1 MSPPAAPAQGGAPS
15 PPASSG
21 GAPPPLASHWALFLD
36 IDGTLLTHAETP
48 DAVYVD
54 DALRALLERLQ
65 RFCGG
70 ALALV
75 SGRAVDDVDALFE
88 PLVLPVAGQH
98 GVERRDRSGRLHRL
112 PFPEEHLRQIAQRF
126 AAFKARHPGVVF
138 EDKGHNLALHYRLAP
153 QLEREVRTLV
163 EHAVADL
170 GEDFELQAGKLVFE
184 LKPSG
189 HDKGSAI
196 EAFMAEMPF
205 AGRRPVFIGDDL
217 TDEYGFATVQRLGGH
232 AVKVGEGETVADWRL
247 ADVGAVRSWLAG
259 AVK

>member
-1 MSPPAAPAQGGAPS
+1 MSDSPPAPETD
-15 PPASSG
+15 
-21 GAPPPLASHWALFLD
+21 WALFLD

-54 DALRALLERLQ
+54 DALRELLERLQ
-65 RFCGG
+65 LQNGG

-75 SGRAVDDVDALFE
+75 SGRAIADVDALFA

-98 GVERRDRSGRLHRL
+98 GVEWRDAAGNVHHL
-112 PFPEEHLRQIAQRF
+112 PFPEEHLRQVAQRF
-126 AAFKARHPGVVF
+126 AAFKARHPGIVF

-170 GEDFELQAGKLVFE
+170 GENFELQAGKLVYE

-189 HDKGSAI
+189 HDKGTAI
-196 EAFMAEMPF
+196 EAFLSTAPF
-205 AGRRPVFIGDDL
+205 EARTPVFIGDDL

-232 AVKVGEGETVADWRL
+232 AVKVGEGESVAEWRL
-247 ADVGAVRSWLAG
+247 ADVEAVRAWLG
-259 AVK
+259 SAVK

>member
-1 MSPPAAPAQGGAPS
+1 MSDSPPAPETD
-15 PPASSG
+15 
-21 GAPPPLASHWALFLD
+21 WALFLD

-54 DALRALLERLQ
+54 DALRELLERLQ
-65 RFCGG
+65 LQNGG

-75 SGRAVDDVDALFE
+75 SGRAIADVDALFA

-98 GVERRDRSGRLHRL
+98 GVEWRDAAGNVHHL
-112 PFPEEHLRQIAQRF
+112 PFPEEHLRQVAQRF
-126 AAFKARHPGVVF
+126 AAFKARHPGIVF

-170 GEDFELQAGKLVFE
+170 GENFELQAGKLVYE
-184 LKPSG
+184 LKPGG
-189 HDKGSAI
+189 HDKGTAI
-196 EAFMAEMPF
+196 EAFLSTAPF
-205 AGRRPVFIGDDL
+205 EARTPVFIGDDL

-232 AVKVGEGETVADWRL
+232 AVKVGEGESVAEWRL
-247 ADVGAVRSWLAG
+247 ADVEAVRAWLG
-259 AVK
+259 SAVK

>member
-1 MSPPAAPAQGGAPS
+1 MSAMPPAPAAP
-15 PPASSG
+15 G
-21 GAPPPLASHWALFLD
+21 GAPPPPASDWALFLD

-54 DALRALLERLQ
+54 DALRELLERL
-65 RFCGG
+65 RALCGG

-75 SGRAVDDVDALFE
+75 SGRAVADVDALFA

-98 GVERRDRSGRLHRL
+98 GVERRDAAGVVHRL
-112 PFPEEHLRQIAQRF
+112 PFPEDHLRQIAQRF
-126 AAFKARHPGVVF
+126 AAFKARHPGIVF

-153 QLEREVRTLV
+153 QLEREVRLLV

-170 GEDFELQAGKLVFE
+170 GENFELQAGKLVFE
-184 LKPSG
+184 LKPGG

-196 EAFMAEMPF
+196 ESFLAEPPF
-205 AGRRPVFIGDDL
+205 AGRTPVFIGDDL

-232 AVKVGEGETVADWRL
+232 GVKVGEGESAADWHL
-247 ADVGAVRSWLAG
+247 QDVAAVRAWLAA

>member
-1 MSPPAAPAQGGAPS
+1 MSDLPPAPETD
-15 PPASSG
+15 
-21 GAPPPLASHWALFLD
+21 WALFLD

-54 DALRALLERLQ
+54 DALRELLERLQ
-65 RFCGG
+65 ARADG

-75 SGRAVDDVDALFE
+75 SGRSIDDVDALFA

-98 GVERRDRSGRLHRL
+98 GVEWRDAVGRVHRR
-112 PFPEEHLRQIAQRF
+112 PFPEAHLRQVAQRF
-126 AAFKARHPGVVF
+126 AAFKARHPGIVF

-163 EHAVADL
+163 EHAIADL
-170 GEDFELQAGKLVFE
+170 GADFELQAGKLVYE
-184 LKPSG
+184 LKPGG
-189 HDKGSAI
+189 HDKGTAIASFMSA
-196 EAFMAEMPF
+196 APF
-205 AGRRPVFIGDDL
+205 AGRIPVFIGDDL

-232 AVKVGEGETVADWRL
+232 AVKVGEGDSAADWRL
-247 ADVGAVRSWLAG
+247 PDVEAVRAWLAA

>member
-1 MSPPAAPAQGGAPS
+1 MTAAS
-15 PPASSG
+15 TG
-21 GAPPPLASHWALFLD
+21 GAPPPPASDWALFLD

-54 DALRALLERLQ
+54 DALRALLEQLRGL
-65 RFCGG
+65 CGG

-75 SGRAVDDVDALFE
+75 SGRAVDDVDALFA

-98 GVERRDRSGRLHRL
+98 GVERRDATGVRHRL
-112 PFPEEHLRQIAQRF
+112 PFPEEHLRQVAQRF
-126 AAFKARHPGVVF
+126 AAFKARHPGIVF

-153 QLEREVRTLV
+153 QLEREVRAMV

-170 GEDFELQAGKLVFE
+170 SGDFELQAGKMVVE
-184 LKPSG
+184 LKPGG

-196 EAFMAEMPF
+196 ETFMTEAPF
-205 AGRRPVFIGDDL
+205 AGRTPVFIGDDL
-217 TDEYGFATVQRLGGH
+217 TDEFGFTTVQRLGGH
-232 AVKVGEGETVADWRL
+232 AVKVGDGETVADWRL
-247 ADVGAVRSWLAG
+247 VDVAAVRAWLAG

>member
-1 MSPPAAPAQGGAPS
+1 MSDLPPAPETD
-15 PPASSG
+15 
-21 GAPPPLASHWALFLD
+21 WALFLD

-54 DALRALLERLQ
+54 DALRELLERLQ
-65 RFCGG
+65 ARADG

-75 SGRAVDDVDALFE
+75 SGRSINDVDALFA

-98 GVERRDRSGRLHRL
+98 GVEWRDAVGRVHRR
-112 PFPEEHLRQIAQRF
+112 PFPEAHLRQVAQRF
-126 AAFKARHPGVVF
+126 AAFKARHPGIVF

-170 GEDFELQAGKLVFE
+170 GADFELQAGKLVYE
-184 LKPSG
+184 LKPGG
-189 HDKGSAI
+189 HDKGTAIASFMSA
-196 EAFMAEMPF
+196 APF
-205 AGRRPVFIGDDL
+205 AGRTPVFIGDDL

-232 AVKVGEGETVADWRL
+232 AVKVGEGDSAADWRL
-247 ADVGAVRSWLAG
+247 PDVEAVRAWLAA

>member
-1 MSPPAAPAQGGAPS
+1 MSSAPD
-15 PPASSG
+15 
-21 GAPPPLASHWALFLD
+21 GAPPPPASHWALFLD

-75 SGRAVDDVDALFE
+75 SGRAVDDVDALLK

-98 GVERRDRSGRLHRL
+98 GVERRDLSGQLHRL
-112 PFPEEHLRQIAQRF
+112 PFPEAHLRQIAQRF
-126 AAFKARHPGVVF
+126 AAFKARHPGIVF
-138 EDKGHNLALHYRLAP
+138 EDKGHNLALHFRLAP

-170 GEDFELQAGKLVFE
+170 GEDFELQAGKMVIE
-184 LKPSG
+184 LKPTG

-196 EAFMAEMPF
+196 EAFMAEAPF
-205 AGRRPVFIGDDL
+205 AGRMSVYIGDDL
-217 TDEYGFATVQRLGGH
+217 TDEHGFATVRRLGGH
-232 AVKVGEGETVADWRL
+232 GVKVGEGETVADWRL
-247 ADVGAVRSWLAG
+247 ADVGAVRRWLAG

>member
-1 MSPPAAPAQGGAPS
+1 MSVSPPAPETD
-15 PPASSG
+15 
-21 GAPPPLASHWALFLD
+21 WALFLD

-65 RFCGG
+65 AQNGG

-75 SGRAVDDVDALFE
+75 SGRAIADVDALFE

-98 GVERRDRSGRLHRL
+98 GVEWRDAAGNVHHL
-112 PFPEEHLRQIAQRF
+112 PFPEEHLRQVAQRF
-126 AAFKARHPGVVF
+126 AAFKARHPGIVF

-170 GEDFELQAGKLVFE
+170 GENFELQAGKMVYE
-184 LKPSG
+184 LKPGG
-189 HDKGSAI
+189 HDKGTAI
-196 EAFMAEMPF
+196 EAFLSTAPF
-205 AGRRPVFIGDDL
+205 EQRTPVFIGDDL

-232 AVKVGEGETVADWRL
+232 AVKVGEGESVAEWRL
-247 ADVGAVRSWLAG
+247 ADVEAVRAWLG
-259 AVK
+259 SAVK

>member
-1 MSPPAAPAQGGAPS
+1 MSTPPPEPAAP
-15 PPASSG
+15 G
-21 GAPPPLASHWALFLD
+21 GAPPPLASDCALFLD

-54 DALRALLERLQ
+54 DALRELLERLQ

-75 SGRAVDDVDALFE
+75 SGRAVADVDALFE

-98 GVERRDRSGRLHRL
+98 GVERRDLSGHIQRL
-112 PFPEEHLRQIAQRF
+112 PFPEEHLRQVAQRF

-138 EDKGHNLALHYRLAP
+138 EDKGHSLALHFRLAP

-170 GEDFELQAGKLVFE
+170 GGDFELQAGKMVVE
-184 LKPSG
+184 LKPGG
-189 HDKGSAI
+189 HDKGSAV
-196 EAFMAEMPF
+196 EAYMAEPPF
-205 AGRRPVFIGDDL
+205 AGRKPVFIGDDL
-217 TDEYGFATVQRLGGH
+217 TDEYGFATAQRLGGH

-247 ADVGAVRSWLAG
+247 PDVGAVRNWLAG

>member
-1 MSPPAAPAQGGAPS
+1 MSITPPAPATPGGVPP
-15 PPASSG
+15 PPASD
-21 GAPPPLASHWALFLD
+21 WALFLD

-54 DALRALLERLQ
+54 DALRALLEQLRSL
-65 RFCGG
+65 CGG

-75 SGRAVDDVDALFE
+75 SGRAVDDVDALFA

-98 GVERRDRSGRLHRL
+98 GVERRDATGVHHQL
-112 PFPEEHLRQIAQRF
+112 PFPEEHLRQVAQRF
-126 AAFKARHPGVVF
+126 AAFKARHPGIVF
-138 EDKGHNLALHYRLAP
+138 EDKGHSLALHYRLAP
-153 QLEREVRTLV
+153 QLEREVRALV

-170 GEDFELQAGKLVFE
+170 GGDFELQAGKMVVE
-184 LKPSG
+184 LKPGG

-196 EAFMAEMPF
+196 ETFMAEAPF
-205 AGRRPVFIGDDL
+205 AGRTPVFIGDDL
-217 TDEYGFATVQRLGGH
+217 TDEFGFTTVQRLGGH

-247 ADVGAVRSWLAG
+247 ADVAGVRAWLAG

>member
-1 MSPPAAPAQGGAPS
+1 MSPLPAAP
-15 PPASSG
+15 G
-21 GAPPPLASHWALFLD
+21 GAPPPPAAHWALFLD

-98 GVERRDRSGRLHRL
+98 GVERRDLSGRLHRL
-112 PFPEEHLRQIAQRF
+112 PFPEAHLRQVAQRF

-138 EDKGHNLALHYRLAP
+138 EDKGHNLALHFRLAP

-170 GEDFELQAGKLVFE
+170 GEDFELQAGKMVVE

-196 EAFMAEMPF
+196 EAFMAEAPF
-205 AGRRPVFIGDDL
+205 AGRRPVFIGDDQ

>member
-1 MSPPAAPAQGGAPS
+1 MSGPPPAPALEP
-15 PPASSG
+15 
-21 GAPPPLASHWALFLD
+21 GAPPVPAAHWALFLD

-54 DALRALLERLQ
+54 DALRRLLERLHA
-65 RFCGG
+65 RSDG

-75 SGRAVDDVDALFE
+75 SGRSIDDVDALFA

-98 GVERRDRSGRLHRL
+98 GVEWRDAAGRVHRL
-112 PFPEEHLRQIAQRF
+112 PFPEEHLRQVAQRF
-126 AAFKARHPGVVF
+126 AAFKARHPGIVF

-170 GEDFELQAGKLVFE
+170 GADFELQAGKMVCE
-184 LKPSG
+184 LKPGG
-189 HDKGSAI
+189 HDKGTAIASFMSA
-196 EAFMAEMPF
+196 APF
-205 AGRRPVFIGDDL
+205 AGRTPVFIGDDL

-232 AVKVGEGETVADWRL
+232 AVKVGAGESAADWRL
-247 ADVGAVRSWLAG
+247 PDVEAVRAWLAS

>member
-1 MSPPAAPAQGGAPS
+1 MSDSPPAPETD
-15 PPASSG
+15 
-21 GAPPPLASHWALFLD
+21 WALFLD

-54 DALRALLERLQ
+54 DALRELLERLQ
-65 RFCGG
+65 LQNGG

-75 SGRAVDDVDALFE
+75 SGRAIADVDALFA

-98 GVERRDRSGRLHRL
+98 GVEWRDAAGNVHHL
-112 PFPEEHLRQIAQRF
+112 PLPEEHLRQVAQRF
-126 AAFKARHPGVVF
+126 AAFKARHPGIVF

-170 GEDFELQAGKLVFE
+170 GENFELQAGKLVYE

-189 HDKGSAI
+189 HDKGTAI
-196 EAFMAEMPF
+196 EAFLSTAPF
-205 AGRRPVFIGDDL
+205 EARTPVFIGDDL

-232 AVKVGEGETVADWRL
+232 AVKVGEGQSVAEWRL
-247 ADVGAVRSWLAG
+247 ADVEAVRAWLG
-259 AVK
+259 SAVK

>member
-1 MSPPAAPAQGGAPS
+1 MSVPPPPAND
-15 PPASSG
+15 
-21 GAPPPLASHWALFLD
+21 WALFLD

-54 DALRALLERLQ
+54 DALRELLERL
-65 RFCGG
+65 RDFCGG

-75 SGRAVDDVDALFE
+75 SGRAVADVDALFE

-98 GVERRDRSGRLHRL
+98 GVERRDAAGHTHRL
-112 PFPEEHLRQIAQRF
+112 PFPEEHLRQVAQRF

-138 EDKGHNLALHYRLAP
+138 EDKGHNLALHFRLAP
-153 QLEREVRTLV
+153 QLEREVRMLV

-170 GEDFELQAGKLVFE
+170 GSDFELQAGKMVVE
-184 LKPSG
+184 LKPTG
-189 HDKGSAI
+189 HDKGTAV
-196 EAFMAEMPF
+196 EAFMDEPPF
-205 AGRRPVFIGDDL
+205 AGHKPVFIGDDL
-217 TDEYGFATVQRLGGH
+217 TDEYGFASAQRLRGH

-247 ADVGAVRSWLAG
+247 ADVAAVRAWLAS

>member
-1 MSPPAAPAQGGAPS
+1 MSFTPPAPQAADGPPP
-15 PPASSG
+15 PPASD
-21 GAPPPLASHWALFLD
+21 WALFLD

-54 DALRALLERLQ
+54 DALRALLEQLRSL
-65 RFCGG
+65 CGG

-75 SGRAVDDVDALFE
+75 SGRAVDDVDALFA

-98 GVERRDRSGRLHRL
+98 GVERRDATGVRHRL
-112 PFPEEHLRQIAQRF
+112 PFPEEHLRQVAQRF
-126 AAFKARHPGVVF
+126 AAFKARHPGIVF

-153 QLEREVRTLV
+153 QLEREVRALV

-170 GEDFELQAGKLVFE
+170 GGDFELQAGKMVVE
-184 LKPSG
+184 LKPGG

-196 EAFMAEMPF
+196 ATFMAEAPF
-205 AGRRPVFIGDDL
+205 AGRTPVFIGDDL
-217 TDEYGFATVQRLGGH
+217 TDEFGFTTVQRLGGH

-247 ADVGAVRSWLAG
+247 ADVAAVRAWLAG